1 MTEVAHASSASCLG
15 VISIAGARLGRW
27 GETKEGH
34 TRVLTAVPPTPG
46 EMSASTRFQS
56 RTQADEWQVFIRQ
69 EEDKAGQPFLGSD
82 K

>member
-1 MTEVAHASSASCLG
+1 MQAWLPVWESLVLLG
-15 VISIAGARLGRW
+15 PDSGGG